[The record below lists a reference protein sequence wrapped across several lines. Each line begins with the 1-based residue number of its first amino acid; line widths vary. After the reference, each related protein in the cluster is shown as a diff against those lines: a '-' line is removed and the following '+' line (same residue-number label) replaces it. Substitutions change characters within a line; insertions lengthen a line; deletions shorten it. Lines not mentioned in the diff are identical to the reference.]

1 MWIAYQED
9 DQPWERPTTRIAY
22 NKDDNHGMWWAND
35 LDGSPTRRRAEDQ
48 GNHVLLYVSVVVL
61 AIYLFLLSLQC
72 PIGLVKSSHSQP

>member
-35 LDGSPTRRRAEDQ
+35 LDGSPTRRRAED
-48 GNHVLLYVSVVVL
+48 
-61 AIYLFLLSLQC
+61 
-72 PIGLVKSSHSQP
+72 